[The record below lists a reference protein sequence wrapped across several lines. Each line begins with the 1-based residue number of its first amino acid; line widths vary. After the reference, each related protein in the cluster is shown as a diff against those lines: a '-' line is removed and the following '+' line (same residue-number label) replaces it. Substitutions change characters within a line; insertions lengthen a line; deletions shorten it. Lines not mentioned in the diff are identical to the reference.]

1 MGASRARASV
11 VGATVAGAFLV
22 AAIGVAT
29 VTVGPTI
36 WSVATAEVSG
46 VDTTLT
52 LDAEG
57 ASASVPLDAG
67 WSFSRA
73 LFDDTR
79 ATLRSPDGVM
89 TLQVHLWVEADP
101 EAAAAAQTVPN
112 VVFDSEPVGSV
123 TVLHARTD
131 ARSTVGAVVEEGAV
145 LAFTST
151 APETYDAELAAF
163 LSRVEFSRI
172 AVTP

>member
-89 TLQVHLWVEADP
+89 TLQVHLLVEADP
-101 EAAAAAQTVPN
+101 EAAAAQTVPN